1 MSEATKEY
9 PIDAGTQKMIDDTF
23 TYHPPRADQV
33 PRYNELR
40 EQFRQT
46 ALMVA
51 RFTPPGRERA
61 VALTQLQL
69 AVMLANAAIAC
80 GEKG

>member
-1 MSEATKEY
+1 MAEIKEY
-9 PIDAGTQKMIDDTF
+9 PIDPNTQKMIDDTF
-23 TYHPPRADQV
+23 SYHPPRPDQI
-33 PRYNELR
+33 PRYEELR
-40 EQFRQT
+40 AQFKAT

-80 GEKG
+80 GEK

>member
-1 MSEATKEY
+1 MSEIKEY
-9 PIDAGTQKMIDDTF
+9 SIDPQTQKMIEDTF
-23 TYHPPRADQV
+23 TYHAPKPDQI
-33 PRYNELR
+33 PRYTALR
-40 EQFRQT
+40 EQFKQT

-51 RFTPPGRERA
+51 KFTPPGRERA

-80 GEKG
+80 GEK

>member
-1 MSEATKEY
+1 MADRKEY
-9 PIDAGTQKMIDDTF
+9 PIDPQTQKMIDDNF
-23 TYHPPRADQV
+23 TYHAPREDQI
-33 PRYNELR
+33 PRYNEMR

-46 ALMVA
+46 ALMIA

-69 AVMLANAAIAC
+69 ANMVANAAIAC
-80 GEKG
+80 GEK